1 MNWWDNVSGQGGLM
15 PSPWWGQTQAQQPQA
30 TTPAAQSQSQGQP
43 GSIFMRLMSR
53 IGATSNGSIFSQM
66 VQGGQQAQQSTAVQG
81 VAQQPATVKPPV
93 PLAPGAGIGSMPG
106 IGGAKA
112 NPTNSTLG
120 SIWGVKKPNWG
131 EMTSP
136 GMRQVLNSAGVP
148 VRLYNPYRYDPSVLS
163 RERMSIGMPSARVNL
178 KKAYLDGGEYAQPPK
193 PTTPTTTTTAGTGDG
208 GGGYSGGYFSGSGYS
223 YKAPK
228 QPWYMELMSWNIGE

>member
-30 TTPAAQSQSQGQP
+30 TTPAAQSQPQGQP

-66 VQGGQQAQQSTAVQG
+66 VQGGQQAQTTAVQG
-81 VAQQPATVKPPV
+81 AAQQPATVKPPV

-106 IGGAKA
+106 AGGGQFFT
-112 NPTNSTLG
+112 NPNRTAYQSPLMMQTLKG
-120 SIWGVKKPNWG
+120 
-131 EMTSP
+131 
-136 GMRQVLNSAGVP
+136 AGVP
-148 VRLYNPYRYDPSVLS
+148 VRRYLPWATQSQNTGI
-163 RERMSIGMPSARVNL
+163 RERLGVGVPA
-178 KKAYLDGGEYAQPPK
+178 AYLHGAHPYVDGGEYTQLPK
-193 PTTPTTTTTAGTGDG
+193 PTTPTTTTTAGTG
-208 GGGYSGGYFSGSGYS
+208 GGGYSSGYFSGSS
-223 YKAPK
+223 YTAPK

>member
-1 MNWWDNVSGQGGLM
+1 MNWWDNIPGQSQQGGGGWWQQTQPM
-15 PSPWWGQTQAQQPQA
+15 QYPGAIQPTGAMAQPSPSAPKW
-30 TTPAAQSQSQGQP
+30 
-43 GSIFMRLMSR
+43 
-53 IGATSNGSIFSQM
+53 IGAGVPATGFLRMIQGIM
-66 VQGGQQAQQSTAVQG
+66 QGGQQTQQPTAVQG
-81 VAQQPATVKPPV
+81 AAQQPATVKPPV

-193 PTTPTTTTTAGTGDG
+193 PTTPTTTTTTGTGGG
-208 GGGYSGGYFSGSGYS
+208 GGGYSSGYFSGSGYS